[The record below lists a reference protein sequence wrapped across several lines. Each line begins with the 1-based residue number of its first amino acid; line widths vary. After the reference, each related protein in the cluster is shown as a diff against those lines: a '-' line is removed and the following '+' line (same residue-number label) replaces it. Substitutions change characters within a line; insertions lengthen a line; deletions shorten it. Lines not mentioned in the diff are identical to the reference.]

1 MKKAN
6 AKVIV
11 SDQTYLIG
19 DKVRI
24 LVKNPDYSGKTATIT
39 IKGIYVFSNIV
50 RLELKLKNM
59 IGRVLWET
67 TQVELLGA
75 NK

>member
-11 SDQTYLIG
+11 SDQTYLVG

-24 LVKNPDYSGKTATIT
+24 LVKNPDYSGKTATI
-39 IKGIYVFSNIV
+39 KGIYVFSNMV

-59 IGRVLWET
+59 IGRVIWET